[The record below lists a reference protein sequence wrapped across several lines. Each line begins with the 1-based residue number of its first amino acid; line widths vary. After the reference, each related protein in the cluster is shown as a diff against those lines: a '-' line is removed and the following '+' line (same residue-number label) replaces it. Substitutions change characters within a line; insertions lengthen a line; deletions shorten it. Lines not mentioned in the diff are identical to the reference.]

1 MPAPEEASALKL
13 AQGVPVIRVLR
24 TVFDTDGVPVE
35 VQDTVG
41 ARGAGTRPEL

>member
-24 TVFDTDGVPVE
+24 TVFDAGSVAVE
-35 VQDTVG
+35 VRDTAEVG
-41 ARGAGTRPEL
+41 TSSAVR